1 MKRYVPDSL
10 RRAAQRCVRGREHRS
25 EAGDTLLEVL
35 IALVVLGMAS
45 VALLISFATSIS
57 ASSTYRDVATLDSV
71 LRTASEEVITQ
82 IQQQPAALFQSCAGA
97 ANVTF
102 SLPVGYSAAITA
114 VSYWT
119 GSSFVTTCVPN
130 APQWITLSV

>member
-1 MKRYVPDSL
+1 MWSCTERVLRPCSLDCYCRDSIRSLGSTQLGRESRGRVKRYVPDSL
-10 RRAAQRCVRGREHRS
+10 RRAARRCVRGREHRS

-45 VALLISFATSIS
+45 VALLVSFATSIS

-82 IQQQPAALFQSCAGA
+82 IQQQ
-97 ANVTF
+97 
-102 SLPVGYSAAITA
+102 
-114 VSYWT
+114 
-119 GSSFVTTCVPN
+119 
-130 APQWITLSV
+130 